1 MCGRFTLKTP
11 FKVLAETFRVA
22 GFPEIA
28 PRYNIAPSQEVAIL
42 RLLPSLP
49 DSAKLE
55 RRVDLVKWGL
65 IPAWAKD
72 PAIANNLINA
82 RGESVAEKPSFRSA
96 FKLRRCLVL
105 ADGFYEWRK
114 IGDRKQPYH
123 IGLQGGEPFGIAG
136 LWERWTVGDPPVETC
151 TLITTD
157 ANPVV
162 AKVHNRMPVIL
173 SPDDYDRWLDPER
186 KSPDDVLDLLRPY
199 PAERMAA
206 SPVSTLVN
214 NPRNERRECIEPVDL
229 ETIGEP

>member
-1 MCGRFTLKTP
+1 
-11 FKVLAETFRVA
+11 
-22 GFPEIA
+22 
-28 PRYNIAPSQEVAIL
+28 
-42 RLLPSLP
+42 LPSLP